1 MAYVAPSAR
10 RSPPAANPTT
20 RSVGGLSAKGG
31 RGAARRPNLAATPPA
46 GRSGTFLTGLG
57 IGLAVGAAL
66 ALLLAPQSGAETRR
80 ALRRRGRRVRNTA
93 GDAWE
98 DLRIE
103 LARAKRALL
112 RRKRREARGVDDAE
126 AAT

>member
-10 RSPPAANPTT
+10 RSPPAANP
-20 RSVGGLSAKGG
+20 AKGS
-31 RGAARRPNLAATPPA
+31 RGTPRRPVPAVTP
-46 GRSGTFLTGLG
+46 RSGGGGTFLTGLG

-66 ALLLAPQSGAETRR
+66 ALLVAPQTGADTRR
-80 ALRRRGRRVRNTA
+80 ALRRRGQRIRNKA
-93 GDAWE
+93 NDAWD

-103 LARAKRALL
+103 LARAKRAL
-112 RRKRREARGVDDAE
+112 RRKRREARGVDDA